1 MNPGQ
6 FNSKIYGYS
15 TSDTIKKPTIS
26 DSEMKIIVDSVLHQM
41 NTQPHDVS
49 YYNTVP
55 SYSPK
60 HNIIKKSQ
68 PQKSMVKRNSSIDFT
83 PEFYNVLKSMISK
96 EIDKIMNEQKN
107 ILKPKESINQSILK
121 KLNYYE
127 KKIDFLEEQ
136 ILILKN
142 NF

>member
-41 NTQPHDVS
+41 NTQPLDVS

-68 PQKSMVKRNSSIDFT
+68 PQKSMVKRNSSLDFT

-96 EIDKIMNEQKN
+96 EIDKKIYEQKN